1 MSLYFK
7 TDVEEVTGICKP
19 ASVRCYRH
27 EADSPVERA
36 WIAWAPGR
44 KHRTEYVTLS
54 RCGCTLTS
62 EDYIADRKRHAAF

>member
-1 MSLYFK
+1 MSLYFE

-19 ASVRCYRH
+19 ESLWCYRH

-44 KHRTEYVTLS
+44 KHRTEYVTLA
-54 RCGCTLTS
+54 CGCTLTS
-62 EDYIADRKRHAAF
+62 EDVSRHASW